1 MENNSKILIFNS
13 IPYADKNTPIKNSF
27 KKGGENFIEE
37 LGEINDGFDYEYT
50 DKNIYDLYIPYTAT
64 QRKNKLNKVILDIH
78 GGAWF
83 GGDKSDESE
92 VEICKSLSKLGFISA
107 SLDYTLLDI
116 ERYSN
121 INIYRLVD
129 EIFAAVKNLKTF
141 LKNEGFDEQK
151 LELCLIG
158 SSAGAH
164 LSLLYSYLIKN
175 SPIPVKFVVNMVGP
189 VTLEPQYFFKVIN
202 IDEPLDS
209 VDQES
214 IDKAKSESKIEKLLL
229 SMPLVYL
236 NIWVGE
242 NITANMTEM
251 YNDENNEVKI
261 DSEIYKTKLEKAKY
275 AFPIN
280 HIEKDTIPTLCI
292 YAGKDVDIG
301 IGHYSLLKSHFKQKG
316 NENIEL
322 IYSKN
327 SSHNVFADPIEI
339 KDKLFENIF
348 VKILSYSNKYFS
360 KD

>member
-1 MENNSKILIFNS
+1 M
-13 IPYADKNTPIKNSF
+13 
-27 KKGGENFIEE
+27 
-37 LGEINDGFDYEYT
+37 GEINDGLDYEYT

-83 GGDKSDESE
+83 GGDKSEESE

-129 EIFAAVKNLKTF
+129 EIFTAVKNLKNF

-158 SSAGAH
+158 GSAGAH

-189 VTLEPQYFFKVIN
+189 VTIEPQYFFNVIN
-202 IDEPLDS
+202 IDKPLDNI
-209 VDQES
+209 DQES
-214 IDKAKSESKIEKLLL
+214 IDKAKSESKFKSLKLQYNV
-229 SMPLVYL
+229 VYL
-236 NIWVGE
+236 NIWLGE
-242 NITANMTEM
+242 NKINNMSEM
-251 YNDENNEVKI
+251 YNPANNEVKI
-261 DSEIYKTKLEKAKY
+261 DSEIYKRKLEKAKY

-301 IGHYSLLKSHFKQKG
+301 IGHYSLLKSYFKKKG